1 MDVSEIGFRE
11 RYQSAL
17 TNRIGVIPS
26 QGSSQNIGHV
36 IRKSA
41 IIPQARND
49 RLDARQIKQKTAEV
63 ALKNGGI
70 RNDYYMLAA
79 E

>member
-49 RLDARQIKQKTAEV
+49 RLDARQIK
-63 ALKNGGI
+63 
-70 RNDYYMLAA
+70 
-79 E
+79 